1 MTLFLFYLLVF
12 LCLVGIWLLDA
23 IRWDMVPGVGGKGK
37 AAITYQVYYYYYTT
51 TYRGESE
58 SHILFER
65 ITYLFFSYT
74 ILWGQASRGVGGST
88 GCLKG
93 KVHLGRIRPGRAG
106 GCAMVERG
114 LDGLDW
120 EGIGRGL
127 DGRIGWNGRK
137 GLMTLV
143 I

>member
-74 ILWGQASRGVGGST
+74 ILWGQAGRGVGGFYWLLEGQSPFREDKT
-88 GCLKG
+88 
-93 KVHLGRIRPGRAG
+93 RPGWWLCDGRTGIGWTGLG
-106 GCAMVERG
+106 GDWMEG
-114 LDGLDW
+114 LDGM
-120 EGIGRGL
+120 EGK
-127 DGRIGWNGRK
+127 D
-137 GLMTLV
+137 
-143 I
+143 